1 MVAESETIAA
11 IGTAPGRAGIGIVR
25 VSGSRAKSIAK
36 AISGKSLSPRQATYA
51 QFKNENSDL
60 LDRGIALYYPAPNS
74 YTGEDV
80 LELQG
85 HGSPLALSAIL
96 ECCLSLGARMARPGE
111 FTERAFLNGKLDLA
125 QAEAV
130 IDLIEARTGAA
141 ARAAVRSLDG
151 GFSIRAHDLVEQLI
165 GVRVYIEAALDF
177 SEEEVD
183 FLADGELQLR
193 VEQLQKTLNDTLATA
208 EQGRL
213 LHEGITIVISGA
225 PNVGKSSLLNQL
237 AGHDAAIITELA
249 GTTRDVLREQIQID
263 GLPVNVVDTAGLR
276 DSDDPVEREGIR
288 RARMEIKKADRVL
301 LICELGQENRP
312 APVEL
317 SGVSF
322 DTVVNKIDL
331 QQQAAKFER
340 SDKGAFIYL
349 SAKTGE
355 GVDLLKNHIKREAGY
370 TGAGE
375 STFIARRRHVDAL
388 RRAGKHIENGL
399 QNLSQKKYPELA
411 AEDLTLAQQS
421 LQEITGEYTND
432 DLLGE
437 IFSSFC
443 IGK

>member
-1 MVAESETIAA
+1 MVAESETIVA

-25 VSGSRAKSIAK
+25 VSGARANPIAR
-36 AISGKSLSPRQATYA
+36 AISGKNLSPRQATYA
-51 QFKNENSDL
+51 QFKNEKGDL
-60 LDRGIALYYPAPNS
+60 LDRGIALYYPAPSS

-85 HGSPLALSAIL
+85 HGSPLALSAML

-130 IDLIEARTGAA
+130 IDLIEARSGAA

-151 GFSIRAHDLVEQLI
+151 GFSNRAHQLVEQLV

-193 VEQLQKTLNDTLATA
+193 VEQLQTTLHHTLAIA

-237 AGHDAAIITELA
+237 VGHDAAIIAELA

-288 RARMEIKKADRVL
+288 RAREEIKKADRVL
-301 LICELGQENRP
+301 LICEIGQENRSVP
-312 APVEL
+312 EEL

-331 QQQAAKFER
+331 LQQAAKIER
-340 SDKGAFIYL
+340 NDKGAFIYL

-355 GVDLLKNHIKREAGY
+355 GVELLKNHIKREVGY
-370 TGAGE
+370 SGAGE

-388 RRAGKHIENGL
+388 RRAGKHIKNGL
-399 QNLSQKKYPELA
+399 QNLSQKRYPELA
-411 AEDLTLAQQS
+411 AEDFTLAQQS
-421 LQEITGEYTND
+421 LQAITGEYTSD
-432 DLLGE
+432 DLLGQ